1 VNLRWAAVVA
11 CVALLLGTSTHAF
24 WTEEFRWAP
33 EPVVVYLQ
41 QGSSPD
47 MLLDGSPDWD
57 SVTEDA
63 LTTWNGV
70 VHGVSFQPVRDP
82 LAASGIPSDT
92 NDVIWSDD
100 VYGDPF
106 GDGVLAITL
115 SLYTT
120 PDNVLVESDV
130 VFNRQMNWNSYRGD
144 VRRGA
149 GGVTVNDLRRVA
161 LHEFGHFIGLG
172 HPDDHGESVVAIMN
186 SHISNVDTLQKDDVD
201 GAIAIYGAAAPADTL
216 QPASHPRRSW

>member
-1 VNLRWAAVVA
+1 M
-11 CVALLLGTSTHAF
+11 
-24 WTEEFRWAP
+24 P
-33 EPVVVYLQ
+33 IP
-41 QGSSPD
+41 
-47 MLLDGSPDWD
+47 
-57 SVTEDA
+57 
-63 LTTWNGV
+63 TWGN
-70 VHGVSFQPVRDP
+70 
-82 LAASGIPSDT
+82 
-92 NDVIWSDD
+92 D

-130 VFNRQMNWNSYRGD
+130 IFNRQMNWNSYRGD
-144 VRRGA
+144 VRRGT

-186 SHISNVDTLQKDDVD
+186 SHIGNVDTLQKDDVD
-201 GAIAIYGAAAPADTL
+201 GATAIYGAAAPADTL
-216 QPASHPRRSW
+216 PLASHPRRSW